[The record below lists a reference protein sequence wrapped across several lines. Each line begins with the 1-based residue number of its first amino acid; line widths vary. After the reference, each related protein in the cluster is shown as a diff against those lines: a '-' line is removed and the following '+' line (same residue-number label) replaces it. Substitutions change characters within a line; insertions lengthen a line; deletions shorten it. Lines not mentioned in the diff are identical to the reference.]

1 MRRNNGK
8 KGAPFATRSSFGPRY
23 GGVNL
28 ASAKLKDLLNAAIA
42 REIQV
47 SIQYMWQHVQ
57 WIGVD
62 HFAVSDKL
70 KEIAVEEMKHA
81 EKIAERLWY
90 LDGVPTTK
98 PTDIKVG
105 GDLKEMIDYDI
116 KAEEEAIDLYKQIE
130 DVADAEKDPTTRF
143 IFEGILEQE
152 EDHHDFFTSVK
163 LGWKK

>member
-1 MRRNNGK
+1 M
-8 KGAPFATRSSFGPRY
+8 
-23 GGVNL
+23 

-42 REIQV
+42 RELQV

-62 HFAVSDKL
+62 HFAVSDKI
-70 KEIAVEEMKHA
+70 KDIAVEEMKHA

-98 PTDIKVG
+98 PTEIKVG
-105 GDLKEMIDYDI
+105 GELKEMIDYDI

-163 LGWKK
+163 MGWKK

>member
-1 MRRNNGK
+1 
-8 KGAPFATRSSFGPRY
+8 
-23 GGVNL
+23 
-28 ASAKLKDLLNAAIA
+28 LKDLLNAAIA